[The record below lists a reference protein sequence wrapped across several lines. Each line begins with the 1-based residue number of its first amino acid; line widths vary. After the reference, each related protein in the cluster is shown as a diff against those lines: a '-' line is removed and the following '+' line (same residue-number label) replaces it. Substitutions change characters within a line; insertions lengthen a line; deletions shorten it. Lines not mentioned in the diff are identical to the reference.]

1 MLVILGGTYIFS
13 PKVKP
18 CLNLWSLFIENSW
31 LTVVLGQNQG
41 EIQPLK
47 EEFETQKINFLEFL
61 GILPMK
67 SLIPARIYTCWS
79 TATFFF
85 FSLSLYDFSRN
96 DGILDRFEKEFIH
109 HLVSWFLFWSC
120 PRSICYVSISAP
132 RLSLGW
138 HPFCL
143 SDLVL
148 NNLWGFQCVNKCAST
163 AVEAALTRKSTTIQ
177 PQTGKTPPL
186 KAHDFVW
193 SRSVTHFSA
202 LFV

>member
-1 MLVILGGTYIFS
+1 MLVIFGGDLYFS

-31 LTVVLGQNQG
+31 LTFLVRTRERYSLLRRS
-41 EIQPLK
+41 LK
-47 EEFETQKINFLEFL
+47 PKKSTFWNFLEFCRWKVWFQQ
-61 GILPMK
+61 G
-67 SLIPARIYTCWS
+67 STPAE
-79 TATFFF
+79 AQQPFF

>member
-1 MLVILGGTYIFS
+1 MLVIFGGDLYFS

-67 SLIPARIYTCWS
+67 SLIPGRIYTCWS

-85 FSLSLYDFSRN
+85 FSLSLRFLKEWWDFRSFRKGVYSPSREL
-96 DGILDRFEKEFIH
+96 I
-109 HLVSWFLFWSC
+109 
-120 PRSICYVSISAP
+120 
-132 RLSLGW
+132 
-138 HPFCL
+138 
-143 SDLVL
+143 LVL
-148 NNLWGFQCVNKCAST
+148 IMSEEYLLCKYKCTKTLSGMAS
-163 AVEAALTRKSTTIQ
+163 L
-177 PQTGKTPPL
+177 
-186 KAHDFVW
+186 
-193 SRSVTHFSA
+193 
-202 LFV
+202 LFKWPCT

>member
-67 SLIPARIYTCWS
+67 SLISARIYTCWS

-85 FSLSLYDFSRN
+85 FSLSLRFLKEWWDFRSFRKGVYSPSREL
-96 DGILDRFEKEFIH
+96 I
-109 HLVSWFLFWSC
+109 
-120 PRSICYVSISAP
+120 
-132 RLSLGW
+132 
-138 HPFCL
+138 
-143 SDLVL
+143 LVL
-148 NNLWGFQCVNKCAST
+148 IMSEEYLLCKYKCTKTLSGMAS
-163 AVEAALTRKSTTIQ
+163 L
-177 PQTGKTPPL
+177 
-186 KAHDFVW
+186 
-193 SRSVTHFSA
+193 
-202 LFV
+202 LFKWPCT

>member
-1 MLVILGGTYIFS
+1 MLVIFGGDLYFS

-67 SLIPARIYTCWS
+67 SWFQQGSTPAE
-79 TATFFF
+79 AQQPFF

>member
-1 MLVILGGTYIFS
+1 MLVILGGTYIFRPRSS
-13 PKVKP
+13 PAWICDRCSLKILDSQWFLVRTRERYSLLRRSLKP
-18 CLNLWSLFIENSW
+18 
-31 LTVVLGQNQG
+31 
-41 EIQPLK
+41 
-47 EEFETQKINFLEFL
+47 QKSTFWNFLEFCRWKVWFQQ
-61 GILPMK
+61 G
-67 SLIPARIYTCWS
+67 STPAE
-79 TATFFF
+79 AQQPFFF